1 MQDMAMK
8 YMPADIKAQYAN
20 KKAAK
25 AALESGRV
33 QHDTELMLKTEEAFK
48 YAEREAQLK
57 ALGLDVH
64 IDMDRT
70 GRPYFKHGPSE
81 EVQKQKS
88 IEYQAKQQSMAL
100 KYRKAAADSDIDES
114 IRKEYA
120 RRADALEGKKAMS
133 LNAKV
138 SFVLDYI
145 AKNPNDPKAKQ
156 AYLLMVK
163 KGYIQP

>member
-1 MQDMAMK
+1 M
-8 YMPADIKAQYAN
+8 
-20 KKAAK
+20 
-25 AALESGRV
+25 
-33 QHDTELMLKTEEAFK
+33 
-48 YAEREAQLK
+48 
-57 ALGLDVH
+57 GLDVH

-70 GRPYFKHGPSE
+70 GRPYFKHGQSE
-81 EVQKQKS
+81 EDKKRKS